1 MEKPNQKIDSPQS
14 VNYDRQVLNKSY
26 GKKGLTDGI
35 KKIGMRNTWEGRE
48 KLVSPDRT
56 LGAPFSDY

>member
-48 KLVSPDRT
+48 KP
-56 LGAPFSDY
+56 GAPDGGLAAISGD

>member
-48 KLVSPDRT
+48 KPASPHRGLV
-56 LGAPFSDY
+56 APYGD